1 MQLTT
6 EAGRSLKAT
15 PAHLIPVGSCS
26 AAAAPS
32 FRAMDKAA
40 VGNCLVTVA
49 GPDKIIESKVVLQS
63 EGIYTVVAAEKN
75 GHIVVNEIVASS
87 FAVNHG
93 ITNMYYHLHRAL
105 YSFLPTWMMQSESAV
120 LANLMVQD
128 LTDIAI

>member
-1 MQLTT
+1 M
-6 EAGRSLKAT
+6 EK
-15 PAHLIPVGSCS
+15 V
-26 AAAAPS
+26 
-32 FRAMDKAA
+32 A

-75 GHIVVNEIVASS
+75 GQIVVNEIVASS

-93 ITNMYYHLHRAL
+93 IPNMYYHLHRAL
-105 YSFLPTWMMQSESAV
+105 YSFLPTWMLQSESAV